1 MLQLGITLFL
11 LLSLAAIVR
20 TLRFMRLGNVMQL
33 SALVFKVVLN
43 FTGASLL
50 LVAGPQLTSTYRAL
64 ALTLVFFQF
73 LNPVALTLYFTP
85 PKASKL
91 PLVLSVLFAAV
102 MMA

>member
-50 LVAGPQLTSTYRAL
+50 LL
-64 ALTLVFFQF
+64 A
-73 LNPVALTLYFTP
+73 
-85 PKASKL
+85 
-91 PLVLSVLFAAV
+91 
-102 MMA
+102 